1 MTTILFKWKNYCF
14 RAKVRVNR
22 CPVTSELKTAEEL
35 GRVRC
40 IEHVSE
46 ALLKWLLQQQT
57 KSRSERS
64 VPVSPVF
71 SVFKWISVVL
81 ETFVGIFA
89 RCLVYYSF

>member
-64 VPVSPVF
+64 VPKSLLYFPYLSGF
-71 SVFKWISVVL
+71 RWF
-81 ETFVGIFA
+81 
-89 RCLVYYSF
+89 

>member
-22 CPVTSELKTAEEL
+22 CPVTSEPKTAEEL
-35 GRVRC
+35 GRVWG

-57 KSRSERS
+57 KTSERAICAKL
-64 VPVSPVF
+64 SPVF
-71 SVFKWISVVL
+71 SVS
-81 ETFVGIFA
+81 
-89 RCLVYYSF
+89 

>member
-22 CPVTSELKTAEEL
+22 CPVTSSETKTAEEL
-35 GRVRC
+35 GRVRG
-40 IEHVSE
+40 INHVSE

-64 VPVSPVF
+64 VR
-71 SVFKWISVVL
+71 K
-81 ETFVGIFA
+81 
-89 RCLVYYSF
+89 CLLYFLYLSGFRWF